1 MKLLLRIAFQLAKV
15 YWFITRPV
23 SAGVRV
29 LMVRDGQVLLVRHS
43 YQDGW
48 FMPGGGIK
56 RGETLVQAAHRE
68 ASEECGATLGNLEL
82 LGAYTQF
89 FAYRNDQVILF
100 YSDQFTLSGKSD
112 AEIEQVAFFPPDQLP
127 EDTSPGHRRRIE
139 EFSKGQ
145 LVKTGLW

>member
-29 LMVRDGQVLLVRHS
+29 LMIRDGQALLVRHT
-43 YQDGW
+43 YQEGW

-56 RGETLVQAAHRE
+56 HGETLVQAAHRE
-68 ASEECGATLGNLEL
+68 AFEECGATLENLDL
-82 LGAYTQF
+82 LGVYTQF
-89 FAYRNDQVILF
+89 FAHRNDQVILF
-100 YSDQFTLSGKSD
+100 YSDRFTLSGKSD
-112 AEIEQVAFFPPDQLP
+112 AEIEQVAFFPLERLP
-127 EDTSPGHRRRIE
+127 EDTNPGHRRRIE
-139 EFSKGQ
+139 EFGRGQ